1 MTDLTRT
8 TTRLSSDMDK
18 KKGIIGG
25 SETPVVTD
33 KKVTTTPPTTSIGA
47 TAPSQSEDEYNETPQ
62 TPPQT
67 MPAQPQPTQVAPTVP
82 SLAAQPQGEEDEYN
96 ETPQA
101 PPTTPAPAVTTTAPI
116 QTPQN
121 TDTDTDTDR
130 RNQAN
135 LAARTTTAPTANEN
149 MILQFDENNKPILVN
164 ADVATPKIT
173 PKTTDATP
181 STEGEEF
188 RSYRDILAK
197 YAPLTSDEDKEKQMR
212 RERRKAIVSAL
223 GDGLSALSNLYFTT
237 KGAPD
242 QGLKPGMTDAAKK
255 RMDDL
260 RAKWQAEK
268 DKYQDLMLKGL
279 EMDRE
284 QGNFLKSYKLQL
296 NADKRADAAEKRSA
310 EEFKKKLPLLE
321 KKVQAAEE
329 ELKKLIRENKVGD
342 ATWEKSV
349 EVAEKELA
357 WKEYELDFMKTHK
370 GYTPKEY
377 NEHLATERYRSR
389 TLSNRAGG
397 GGKSGK
403 TYRIYNYNSTAYSDL
418 TPNEVNRLYAALQSD
433 GKVGKYSSLNDKVAA
448 IQRYHSLN
456 NDTYEVEVPVYYED
470 KDGKKKLSKQTKKVT
485 RRYKNR
491 KDDAANGGRYDKM
504 STWTTVNGG
513 NKSNGTIKIN
523 Y

>member
-1 MTDLTRT
+1 
-8 TTRLSSDMDK
+8 MDK
-18 KKGIIGG
+18 KKEITGG
-25 SETPVVTD
+25 SEAPVITD

-47 TAPSQSEDEYNETPQ
+47 TAPSQSEEEYNEQPQ

-67 MPAQPQPTQVAPTVP
+67 MPAQPQPTQVAPTAP
-82 SLAAQPQGEEDEYN
+82 SLSSQPQGEEYN
-96 ETPQA
+96 EQPQA
-101 PPTTPAPAVTTTAPI
+101 PPTTTAPAVTATVPI
-116 QTPQN
+116 QTPQYN
-121 TDTDTDTDR
+121 DTDR

-135 LAARTTTAPTANEN
+135 LAAQTTTAPTANEN

-197 YAPLTSDEDKEKQMR
+197 YAPLTSDEDKRKQMR

-321 KKVQAAEE
+321 KQLQAAEE
-329 ELKKLIRENKVGD
+329 ELKKLIRENNVGN
-342 ATWEKSV
+342 ATWQQSV
-349 EVAEKELA
+349 EVAKEELA
-357 WKEYELDFMKTHK
+357 WKKYELEFMKSHK
-370 GYTPKEY
+370 GYSPKEWE
-377 NEHLATERYRSR
+377 EHLATERYRSS
-389 TLSNRAGG
+389 TLANK
-397 GGKSGK
+397 GGKSGGDKGADDTYYIADIVNGKSFNASKDQVIK
-403 TYRIYNYNSTAYSDL
+403 TYRW
-418 TPNEVNRLYAALQSD
+418 LQSRNFVS
-433 GKVGKYSSLNDKVAA
+433 GKAKTPADMVSE
-448 IQRYHSLN
+448 IQS
-456 NDTYEVEVPVYYED
+456 YYTGGPGGNLLSG
-470 KDGKKKLSKQTKKVT
+470 GKKHYGRVDDKKGGSKT
-485 RRYKNR
+485 
-491 KDDAANGGRYDKM
+491 DALLGGSSSGITGLYD
-504 STWTTVNGG
+504 NF
-513 NKSNGTIKIN
+513 
-523 Y
+523 

>member
-1 MTDLTRT
+1 
-8 TTRLSSDMDK
+8 MDK
-18 KKGIIGG
+18 KKEIVG
-25 SETPVVTD
+25 SSEPPVITD

-47 TAPSQSEDEYNETPQ
+47 TTPSQSEDEYNENPQ

-67 MPAQPQPTQVAPTVP
+67 MPAQPQPTQVAPTAP
-82 SLAAQPQGEEDEYN
+82 SLAAQPSGEEYN
-96 ETPQA
+96 ERPQA
-101 PPTTPAPAVTTTAPI
+101 PPTTPAPAVTTTAP
-116 QTPQN
+116 QY
-121 TDTDTDTDR
+121 DDTDR

-135 LAARTTTAPTANEN
+135 LAAQTTTAPTDNEN

-173 PKTTDATP
+173 PKTTDTAPSTTTP

-188 RSYRDILAK
+188 SSYRDILAK
-197 YAPLTSDEDKEKQMR
+197 YAPLTSDEEKKKQMR
-212 RERRKAIVSAL
+212 REKRNAIIGAL

-321 KKVQAAEE
+321 KQLQAAEE
-329 ELKKLIRENKVGD
+329 ELKKLIRENNIGD
-342 ATWEKSV
+342 ATWQQSV
-349 EVAEKELA
+349 EVKKQELA
-357 WKEYELDFMKTHK
+357 WKKYELEFMKSHK
-370 GYTPKEY
+370 GYRPKEWE
-377 NEHLATERYRSR
+377 EHLATERYRSR
-389 TLSNRAGG
+389 TLSNNSGG
-397 GGKSGK
+397 GGDKGADDTYYIADIVNGKSFNASKDQVIK
-403 TYRIYNYNSTAYSDL
+403 TYRW
-418 TPNEVNRLYAALQSD
+418 LQSRNFVS
-433 GKVGKYSSLNDKVAA
+433 GKAKTPADMVSEIQSYYTGGPGGNLLVG
-448 IQRYHSLN
+448 
-456 NDTYEVEVPVYYED
+456 
-470 KDGKKKLSKQTKKVT
+470 GKKHYGRVDDKKGGSKT
-485 RRYKNR
+485 
-491 KDDAANGGRYDKM
+491 DALLGGSSSGITGLYD
-504 STWTTVNGG
+504 NF
-513 NKSNGTIKIN
+513 
-523 Y
+523 

>member
-1 MTDLTRT
+1 
-8 TTRLSSDMDK
+8 MDK
-18 KKGIIGG
+18 KKEIIG
-25 SETPVVTD
+25 SSDTPVITD

-47 TAPSQSEDEYNETPQ
+47 TAPLQSEDEYNENPQ

-67 MPAQPQPTQVAPTVP
+67 MPAQPHPTQVAPTAP
-82 SLAAQPQGEEDEYN
+82 PLAAQPPGEEYN

-101 PPTTPAPAVTTTAPI
+101 PPTTPAPTPPATSPI
-116 QTPQN
+116 QTPQYN
-121 TDTDTDTDR
+121 DTDR

-135 LAARTTTAPTANEN
+135 LAAQTTTAPTANEN
-149 MILQFDENNKPILVN
+149 MILQFDENNNPVLVK

-173 PKTTDATP
+173 PKTTDTAPSTTTP
-181 STEGEEF
+181 ATEGEEYHT
-188 RSYRDILAK
+188 YRDILAK
-197 YAPLTSDEDKEKQMR
+197 LAPQTSDEDKKKQMR

-260 RAKWQAEK
+260 RAQWQKEK

-284 QGNFLKSYKLQL
+284 QGNWLKSYELQK
-296 NADKRADAAEKRSA
+296 NADKRAEEKFA
-310 EEFKKKLPLLE
+310 KEMPMLE
-321 KKVQAAEE
+321 KEMAMLDEKIRKLKDDNDLDEKTKADRIAVAQA
-329 ELKKLIRENKVGD
+329 ELEAKKRDYDYRKTHHGF
-342 ATWEKSV
+342 S
-349 EVAEKELA
+349 EKEDIERKDKERRHRESLA
-357 WKEYELDFMKTHK
+357 
-370 GYTPKEY
+370 
-377 NEHLATERYRSR
+377 ARS
-389 TLSNRAGG
+389 TGG
-397 GGKSGK
+397 GEKSGK

-418 TPNEVNRLYAALQSD
+418 TPNEVNRLYAALYSD

-470 KDGKKKLSKQTKKVT
+470 KDGKKKIRKYIKGT

-504 STWTTVNGG
+504 STWTTFNGG

>member
-1 MTDLTRT
+1 MA
-8 TTRLSSDMDK
+8 K
-18 KKGIIGG
+18 KKDIIGG

-47 TAPSQSEDEYNETPQ
+47 TTPSQSEEEYNENPQTPQ

-67 MPAQPQPTQVAPTVP
+67 MPAQPQPTQVAPTAP
-82 SLAAQPQGEEDEYN
+82 SLAAQPPGEEYN

-101 PPTTPAPAVTTTAPI
+101 PPTTPAPAVTTTSTI
-116 QTPQN
+116 QPPQN
-121 TDTDTDTDR
+121 TDTDTDR

-135 LAARTTTAPTANEN
+135 LAAQTTTAPAANEN
-149 MILQFDENNKPILVN
+149 MILQFDETGKPTLVKT
-164 ADVATPKIT
+164 DVATPKIT
-173 PKTTDATP
+173 PKTTDAAPSTTTP

-188 RSYRDILAK
+188 HTFRDILAK
-197 YAPLTSDEDKEKQMR
+197 LAPQTSEEDKKKQMR

-321 KKVQAAEE
+321 KQLQAAEE
-329 ELKKLIRENKVGD
+329 ELKKLIRENNIGD
-342 ATWEKSV
+342 ATWQQSV
-349 EVAEKELA
+349 EVKKQELA
-357 WKEYELDFMKTHK
+357 WKKYELEFMKTHK
-370 GYTPKEY
+370 GYSPKEWE
-377 NEHLATERYRSR
+377 EHLATERYRSR
-389 TLSNRAGG
+389 TLANNSGKGG
-397 GGKSGK
+397 GDKGADDTYYIADIVKGKSFNASKEQVIK
-403 TYRIYNYNSTAYSDL
+403 TYRW
-418 TPNEVNRLYAALQSD
+418 LQSRNFVS
-433 GKVGKYSSLNDKVAA
+433 GKAKTPADMVSEIQSYYTGGPGGNLLVG
-448 IQRYHSLN
+448 
-456 NDTYEVEVPVYYED
+456 
-470 KDGKKKLSKQTKKVT
+470 GKKHYGRVDDKKGGSRT
-485 RRYKNR
+485 
-491 KDDAANGGRYDKM
+491 DALLGGSSSGIIGLYD
-504 STWTTVNGG
+504 NF
-513 NKSNGTIKIN
+513 
-523 Y
+523 

>member
-1 MTDLTRT
+1 
-8 TTRLSSDMDK
+8 MDK
-18 KKGIIGG
+18 KKDIVGG
-25 SETPVVTD
+25 SEAPVITD
-33 KKVTTTPPTTSIGA
+33 KKVTTT
-47 TAPSQSEDEYNETPQ
+47 
-62 TPPQT
+62 
-67 MPAQPQPTQVAPTVP
+67 
-82 SLAAQPQGEEDEYN
+82 
-96 ETPQA
+96 
-101 PPTTPAPAVTTTAPI
+101 PPTTPAPAVTTTA
-116 QTPQN
+116 QQYN
-121 TDTDTDTDR
+121 DTDR

-135 LAARTTTAPTANEN
+135 LAAQTTTAPTANEK

-197 YAPLTSDEDKEKQMR
+197 YAPLTSDEDKRKQMR

-242 QGLKPGMTDAAKK
+242 QGLKPWMTDAAKK

-260 RAKWQAEK
+260 RAQWQKEK

-284 QGNFLKSYKLQL
+284 QGNWLKSYELQK
-296 NADKRADAAEKRSA
+296 N
-310 EEFKKKLPLLE
+310 EEERKQKTFEQELPLLE

-329 ELKKLIRENKVGD
+329 ELKKLIRENNIGN
-342 ATWEKSV
+342 ATWQQSV
-349 EVAEKELA
+349 EVAKEELA
-357 WKEYELDFMKTHK
+357 WKKYELEFMKMHK
-370 GYTPKEY
+370 GYRPKEWE
-377 NEHLATERYRSR
+377 EHLATERYRSR
-389 TLSNRAGG
+389 TLSNNSGG
-397 GGKSGK
+397 GGDKSGK

-418 TPNEVNRLYAALQSD
+418 TPNEVDRLYAALYSD

-470 KDGKKKLSKQTKKVT
+470 KDGKKKIRKYIKGT

-504 STWTTVNGG
+504 STWTTFNGG
-513 NKSNGTIKIN
+513 DKSNGTIKIN

>member
-1 MTDLTRT
+1 MA
-8 TTRLSSDMDK
+8 K
-18 KKGIIGG
+18 KKEIIGG

-47 TAPSQSEDEYNETPQ
+47 TAPSQSEEEYNE
-62 TPPQT
+62 
-67 MPAQPQPTQVAPTVP
+67 QPQ
-82 SLAAQPQGEEDEYN
+82 N
-96 ETPQA
+96 
-101 PPTTPAPAVTTTAPI
+101 
-116 QTPQN
+116 
-121 TDTDTDTDR
+121 TDTDTDR

-197 YAPLTSDEDKEKQMR
+197 YAPLTSDEEKKKQMR
-212 RERRKAIVSAL
+212 REKRNAIIGAL

-260 RAKWQAEK
+260 RTQWQKEK

-284 QGNFLKSYKLQL
+284 QGNWLKSYELQK
-296 NADKRADAAEKRSA
+296 NEEERKQKTFEK
-310 EEFKKKLPLLE
+310 ELPLLE

-329 ELKKLIRENKVGD
+329 ELKKLIRENNIGD
-342 ATWEKSV
+342 ATWQQSV
-349 EVAEKELA
+349 EVAKEELA
-357 WKEYELDFMKTHK
+357 WKKYELEFMKSHK
-370 GYTPKEY
+370 GYRPKEWE
-377 NEHLATERYRSR
+377 EHLATERYRSR
-389 TLSNRAGG
+389 TLSNKSGKGGGDKGADDTYYIADIVNGKSFNASKDQVIKTYRWLQSRNFVSGKAKTPADMVSEIQSYYTGGPGGNLLG
-397 GGKSGK
+397 GGKKHYGRVDDKKGGSKTDALLGGSSSGI
-403 TYRIYNYNSTAYSDL
+403 TGLYNNF
-418 TPNEVNRLYAALQSD
+418 
-433 GKVGKYSSLNDKVAA
+433 
-448 IQRYHSLN
+448 
-456 NDTYEVEVPVYYED
+456 
-470 KDGKKKLSKQTKKVT
+470 
-485 RRYKNR
+485 
-491 KDDAANGGRYDKM
+491 
-504 STWTTVNGG
+504 
-513 NKSNGTIKIN
+513 
-523 Y
+523 

>member
-1 MTDLTRT
+1 ME
-8 TTRLSSDMDK
+8 K

-25 SETPVVTD
+25 SEAPVITD

-47 TAPSQSEDEYNETPQ
+47 TAPSQSEEESNEQTQTPQ

-67 MPAQPQPTQVAPTVP
+67 MPAQPQPTQVAPTAL
-82 SLAAQPQGEEDEYN
+82 SLAAQPPVEES
-96 ETPQA
+96 PQA
-101 PPTTPAPAVTTTAPI
+101 PPTTPAPAVTTTSTI
-116 QTPQN
+116 QPPQN
-121 TDTDTDTDR
+121 TDTDTDR

-135 LAARTTTAPTANEN
+135 LAAQTTTAPAANETK
-149 MILQFDENNKPILVN
+149 ILQFDENNKPVLVN
-164 ADVATPKIT
+164 ADVATPTIS
-173 PKTTDATP
+173 PKTTDTAPSTTTP
-181 STEGEEF
+181 STEGEEYHT
-188 RSYRDILAK
+188 YRDILAK
-197 YAPLTSDEDKEKQMR
+197 LAPQTSDEDKKKQMR

-296 NADKRADAAEKRSA
+296 NADKRAEA
-310 EEFKKKLPLLE
+310 EEERKAKTFEKELPLLE

-329 ELKKLIRENKVGD
+329 ELKKLIRENNIGD
-342 ATWEKSV
+342 ATWQQSV
-349 EVAEKELA
+349 EVKKQELA
-357 WKEYELDFMKTHK
+357 WKKYELEFMKTHK

-389 TLSNRAGG
+389 TLSNKD
-397 GGKSGK
+397 GKSGK
-403 TYRIYNYNSTAYSDL
+403 SGKEKSGGNIIMSTQSGYAYNPTDAQVRQAYRW
-418 TPNEVNRLYAALQSD
+418 LQSRHFVSGNAKSIREMAAELQNYYTVSGGNRNKYD
-433 GKVGKYSSLNDKVAA
+433 GVSIKKSRLDDIKGGPRVDAMLGGKTRGDGSTTIDAA
-448 IQRYHSLN
+448 IGGGSGALL
-456 NDTYEVEVPVYYED
+456 
-470 KDGKKKLSKQTKKVT
+470 DGLL
-485 RRYKNR
+485 
-491 KDDAANGGRYDKM
+491 
-504 STWTTVNGG
+504 
-513 NKSNGTIKIN
+513 
-523 Y
+523 

>member
-1 MTDLTRT
+1 MA
-8 TTRLSSDMDK
+8 K
-18 KKGIIGG
+18 KKEIIGG

-47 TAPSQSEDEYNETPQ
+47 TAPSQSEEEYNEQPQ

-67 MPAQPQPTQVAPTVP
+67 MPAQPQPTQVASTAP
-82 SLAAQPQGEEDEYN
+82 SLAAQPPGEEYN

-121 TDTDTDTDR
+121 TDTDTDR

-173 PKTTDATP
+173 PKTTDTAPSTTTP
-181 STEGEEF
+181 STEGEEYHT
-188 RSYRDILAK
+188 YRDILAK
-197 YAPLTSDEDKEKQMR
+197 LAPQTSDEDKRKQMR

-284 QGNFLKSYKLQL
+284 QGNWLKSYKLQL
-296 NADKRADAAEKRSA
+296 NADKRADAEEERKAKTFEK
-310 EEFKKKLPLLE
+310 ELPLLE
-321 KKVQAAEE
+321 NQVQAAEE
-329 ELKKLIRENKVGD
+329 ELKKLIRENNIGD
-342 ATWEKSV
+342 ATWQQSV
-349 EVAEKELA
+349 EVAKEELA
-357 WKEYELDFMKTHK
+357 WKKYELEFMKSHK
-370 GYTPKEY
+370 GYRPKEWE
-377 NEHLATERYRSR
+377 EHLATERYRSR
-389 TLSNRAGG
+389 TLSN
-397 GGKSGK
+397 KSGK
-403 TYRIYNYNSTAYSDL
+403 GGGEKSGGNIIMSTQSGYAYNPTDAQVRQAYRW
-418 TPNEVNRLYAALQSD
+418 LQSRHFVSGNAKSISEMVAELQNYYTVSGENRNIYD
-433 GKVGKYSSLNDKVAA
+433 GASIEKSRLDDIKGGPRVDAMLGGKTRGDGSTTIDAA
-448 IQRYHSLN
+448 IGGGSGALL
-456 NDTYEVEVPVYYED
+456 
-470 KDGKKKLSKQTKKVT
+470 DGLL
-485 RRYKNR
+485 
-491 KDDAANGGRYDKM
+491 
-504 STWTTVNGG
+504 
-513 NKSNGTIKIN
+513 
-523 Y
+523 

>member
-8 TTRLSSDMDK
+8 PKRLSDMTK
-18 KKGIIGG
+18 KKEIIGG

-47 TAPSQSEDEYNETPQ
+47 TAPSQSEEEYNEPPQ

-67 MPAQPQPTQVAPTVP
+67 MPAQPQPTQVAPTAP
-82 SLAAQPQGEEDEYN
+82 SLAAQPPGEEDN

-121 TDTDTDTDR
+121 TDTDR

-197 YAPLTSDEDKEKQMR
+197 YAPLTSDEDKRKQMR

-260 RAKWQAEK
+260 RAQWQKEK

-321 KKVQAAEE
+321 KQLQAAEE
-329 ELKKLIRENKVGD
+329 ELKKLIRENNIGN
-342 ATWEKSV
+342 ATWQQSV
-349 EVAEKELA
+349 EVKKQELA
-357 WKEYELDFMKTHK
+357 WKKYELEFMKTHK
-370 GYTPKEY
+370 GYSPKEWE
-377 NEHLATERYRSR
+377 EHLATERYRNS
-389 TLSNRAGG
+389 TLANKGGKGG
-397 GGKSGK
+397 GGKGADDTYYIADIVNGKSFNASKDQVIK
-403 TYRIYNYNSTAYSDL
+403 TYRW
-418 TPNEVNRLYAALQSD
+418 LQSRNFVS
-433 GKVGKYSSLNDKVAA
+433 GKAKTPADMVSE
-448 IQRYHSLN
+448 IQS
-456 NDTYEVEVPVYYED
+456 YYTGGPGGNLLGG
-470 KDGKKKLSKQTKKVT
+470 GKKHYGRVDDKKGGSKT
-485 RRYKNR
+485 
-491 KDDAANGGRYDKM
+491 DALLGGSSSGITGLYD
-504 STWTTVNGG
+504 NF
-513 NKSNGTIKIN
+513 
-523 Y
+523 

>member
-1 MTDLTRT
+1 MA
-8 TTRLSSDMDK
+8 
-18 KKGIIGG
+18 KKGDIIGG

-33 KKVTTTPPTTSIGA
+33 KKVTTTPPTTSIGT
-47 TAPSQSEDEYNETPQ
+47 TAPSQSEEEYNETPQ

-67 MPAQPQPTQVAPTVP
+67 MPAQSQPPQVAPSTS
-82 SLAAQPQGEEDEYN
+82 SLAAQPPGEEYDES
-96 ETPQA
+96 PQA
-101 PPTTPAPAVTTTAPI
+101 PPTTPTPAAATSPI
-116 QTPQN
+116 QTPEYN
-121 TDTDTDTDR
+121 DTDR

-135 LAARTTTAPTANEN
+135 LAAQTTTAPTADET
-149 MILQFDENNKPILVN
+149 MILQFDKDNKPVLGK
-164 ADVATPKIT
+164 ADVETPTIS
-173 PKTTDATP
+173 PKATDAAP
-181 STEGEEF
+181 STDGEEYHT
-188 RSYRDILAK
+188 YRDILAK
-197 YAPLTSDEDKEKQMR
+197 LAPQTSDEEKRKQMR

-260 RAKWQAEK
+260 RAQWQKEK

-284 QGNFLKSYKLQL
+284 QGNWLKSYELQE
-296 NADKRADAAEKRSA
+296 NADKRAAAE
-310 EEFKKKLPLLE
+310 EERKQKTFEQELPLLE

-329 ELKKLIRENKVGD
+329 ELKKLIRENNVGD
-342 ATWEKSV
+342 ATWQQSV
-349 EVAEKELA
+349 EVAKEELA
-357 WKEYELDFMKTHK
+357 WKKYELEFMKTHK
-370 GYTPKEY
+370 GYKPKEWE
-377 NEHLATERYRSR
+377 EHLATEQYRNR
-389 TLSNRAGG
+389 TLAASRAGD
-397 GGKSGK
+397 GKSGK

-418 TPNEVNRLYAALQSD
+418 TPNEVNRLYAALLSD

-456 NDTYEVEVPVYYED
+456 NDTYEVEVPTYVED
-470 KDGKKKLSKQTKKVT
+470 KDGKKVKIGTEKVT
-485 RRYKNR
+485 HRYKNR

-504 STWTTVNGG
+504 STWTTINGG
-513 NKSNGTIKIN
+513 NKSNGIIKIN

>member
-1 MTDLTRT
+1 MAR
-8 TTRLSSDMDK
+8 K
-18 KKGIIGG
+18 KDIIGG

-33 KKVTTTPPTTSIGA
+33 KKVTTTPPPTSIGA
-47 TAPSQSEDEYNETPQ
+47 TAPSQSEEEYNETPQTPQ

-67 MPAQPQPTQVAPTVP
+67 MPAQPQPTQVAPTAP
-82 SLAAQPQGEEDEYN
+82 SLAAQPPGEEYD
-96 ETPQA
+96 
-101 PPTTPAPAVTTTAPI
+101 
-116 QTPQN
+116 
-121 TDTDTDTDR
+121 DTGR

-135 LAARTTTAPTANEN
+135 LAAQTTTAPTANEN
-149 MILQFDENNKPILVN
+149 MILQFDENNNPILVN
-164 ADVATPKIT
+164 TDVATPKIT
-173 PKTTDATP
+173 PKTTDAAP
-181 STEGEEF
+181 STTTPEGEEGEF

-197 YAPLTSDEDKEKQMR
+197 YAPLTSDEEKKKQMR
-212 RERRKAIVSAL
+212 REKRNAIIGAL

-260 RAKWQAEK
+260 RAQWQKEK

-284 QGNFLKSYKLQL
+284 QGNWLKSYELQK
-296 NADKRADAAEKRSA
+296 NADKRAEEKFA
-310 EEFKKKLPLLE
+310 KEMPMLE
-321 KKVQAAEE
+321 KEMAMLDEKIRKLKDDNDLDEKTKADRIAVAQA
-329 ELKKLIRENKVGD
+329 ELEAKKRDYDYRKTHHGF
-342 ATWEKSV
+342 S
-349 EVAEKELA
+349 EKEDIERKDKERRHRESLA
-357 WKEYELDFMKTHK
+357 
-370 GYTPKEY
+370 
-377 NEHLATERYRSR
+377 ARS
-389 TLSNRAGG
+389 TGG
-397 GGKSGK
+397 GEKSGK

-418 TPNEVNRLYAALQSD
+418 TPNEVNRLYAALYSD

-470 KDGKKKLSKQTKKVT
+470 KDGKKKIRKYIKGT

-504 STWTTVNGG
+504 STWTTFNGG

>member
-1 MTDLTRT
+1 
-8 TTRLSSDMDK
+8 MDK
-18 KKGIIGG
+18 KKEIIG
-25 SETPVVTD
+25 SSDTPIVTD

-47 TAPSQSEDEYNETPQ
+47 TAPSQSEEEYNEQPQ

-67 MPAQPQPTQVAPTVP
+67 MPAQPQPTQVAPTAP
-82 SLAAQPQGEEDEYN
+82 SLAAQPQGEEYN
-96 ETPQA
+96 ERPQA
-101 PPTTPAPAVTTTAPI
+101 PPTTPAPATSTI
-116 QTPQN
+116 QTPQY
-121 TDTDTDTDR
+121 TDTDR

-135 LAARTTTAPTANEN
+135 LAAQTTTAPTANET
-149 MILQFDENNKPILVN
+149 MILQFDEAGKPVLGK
-164 ADVATPKIT
+164 ADVEIPKIT
-173 PKTTDATP
+173 PKTTDTAPPTTTP
-181 STEGEEF
+181 STEGEEYHT
-188 RSYRDILAK
+188 YRDILAK
-197 YAPLTSDEDKEKQMR
+197 LAPQTSDEDKRKQMR

-260 RAKWQAEK
+260 RAQWQKEK
-268 DKYQDLMLKGL
+268 DKYQELMLKGL

-284 QGNFLKSYKLQL
+284 QGNWLKSYELQK
-296 NADKRADAAEKRSA
+296 NADKRAEA
-310 EEFKKKLPLLE
+310 EEERKAKTFEKELPLLE

-329 ELKKLIRENKVGD
+329 ELKKLIRENNIGD
-342 ATWEKSV
+342 ATWQQSV
-349 EVAEKELA
+349 EVKKQELA
-357 WKEYELDFMKTHK
+357 WKKYELEFMKSHK
-370 GYTPKEY
+370 GYSPKEWE
-377 NEHLATERYRSR
+377 EHLATERYRSR
-389 TLSNRAGG
+389 TLANEGGKGG
-397 GGKSGK
+397 GDKSGK

-418 TPNEVNRLYAALQSD
+418 TPNEVDRLYAALYSD
-433 GKVGKYSSLNDKVAA
+433 GKVGKYSSLNDRVEA

-470 KDGKKKLSKQTKKVT
+470 KDGKKKIRKYIKGT

-504 STWTTVNGG
+504 STWTTFNGG

>member
-1 MTDLTRT
+1 
-8 TTRLSSDMDK
+8 MDK

-47 TAPSQSEDEYNETPQ
+47 TTPSQSEEESNEQTQTPQ

-67 MPAQPQPTQVAPTVP
+67 MPAQPQPTQVAPTAP
-82 SLAAQPQGEEDEYN
+82 SLAAQPPGEES
-96 ETPQA
+96 PQA
-101 PPTTPAPAVTTTAPI
+101 PPTTPAPAVTTTAP
-116 QTPQN
+116 
-121 TDTDTDTDR
+121 
-130 RNQAN
+130 
-135 LAARTTTAPTANEN
+135 
-149 MILQFDENNKPILVN
+149 
-164 ADVATPKIT
+164 
-173 PKTTDATP
+173 TTDATP

-197 YAPLTSDEDKEKQMR
+197 YAPLTSDEDKRKQMR

-296 NADKRADAAEKRSA
+296 NADKRAEEKFA
-310 EEFKKKLPLLE
+310 KEMPMLE
-321 KKVQAAEE
+321 KEMAMLDEKIRKLKDDNDLDEKTKADRIAVAQA
-329 ELKKLIRENKVGD
+329 ELEAKKRDYDYRKTHHGF
-342 ATWEKSV
+342 S
-349 EVAEKELA
+349 EKEDIERKDKERRHRESLA
-357 WKEYELDFMKTHK
+357 
-370 GYTPKEY
+370 
-377 NEHLATERYRSR
+377 AS
-389 TLSNRAGG
+389 RAGG

-418 TPNEVNRLYAALQSD
+418 TPNEVNRLYAALYSD

-448 IQRYHSLN
+448 IQRYHSLK
-456 NDTYEVEVPVYYED
+456 NDTYEVEIPVYYED
-470 KDGKKKLSKQTKKVT
+470 KDGKKKIRKYIKGT

-504 STWTTVNGG
+504 STWTTFNGG

>member
-8 TTRLSSDMDK
+8 QKRLSDMDK

-25 SETPVVTD
+25 SEAPVITD
-33 KKVTTTPPTTSIGA
+33 KKVTTIPPTTSIGA
-47 TAPSQSEDEYNETPQ
+47 TAPSQSEDEYNENPQTPQ

-67 MPAQPQPTQVAPTVP
+67 MPAQPQPTQVAPTAP
-82 SLAAQPQGEEDEYN
+82 SLAAQPPGEEDEYN

-101 PPTTPAPAVTTTAPI
+101 PPTTPASAVTTTAP
-116 QTPQN
+116 QY
-121 TDTDTDTDR
+121 DDTDR

-135 LAARTTTAPTANEN
+135 LAAQTTTAPTANEN

-173 PKTTDATP
+173 PKTTDTTP
-181 STEGEEF
+181 STTTPATEGEEYHT
-188 RSYRDILAK
+188 YRDILAK
-197 YAPLTSDEDKEKQMR
+197 LAPQTSEEDKKKQMR
-212 RERRKAIVSAL
+212 RERRKAIVGAL

-242 QGLKPGMTDAAKK
+242 QGLKPGMTDSAKK

-260 RAKWQAEK
+260 RAQWQKEK
-268 DKYQDLMLKGL
+268 DKYQELMLKGL

-284 QGNFLKSYKLQL
+284 QGNWLKSYELQK
-296 NADKRADAAEKRSA
+296 NADKRAEEKFA
-310 EEFKKKLPLLE
+310 KEMPMLE
-321 KKVQAAEE
+321 KEMAMLDEKIRKLKDDNDLDEKTKADRIAVAQA
-329 ELKKLIRENKVGD
+329 ELEAKKRDYDYRKTHHGF
-342 ATWEKSV
+342 S
-349 EVAEKELA
+349 EKEDIERKDKERRHRESLA
-357 WKEYELDFMKTHK
+357 
-370 GYTPKEY
+370 
-377 NEHLATERYRSR
+377 ARS
-389 TLSNRAGG
+389 TGG
-397 GGKSGK
+397 GEKSGK

-418 TPNEVNRLYAALQSD
+418 TPNEVNRLYAALYSD

-470 KDGKKKLSKQTKKVT
+470 KDGKKKIRKYIKGT

-504 STWTTVNGG
+504 STWTTFNGG

>member
-1 MTDLTRT
+1 
-8 TTRLSSDMDK
+8 MDK
-18 KKGIIGG
+18 KKEIVGG
-25 SETPVVTD
+25 SEAPVITD

-47 TAPSQSEDEYNETPQ
+47 TAPSQSEDEYNEQPPTPQAPPQ

-67 MPAQPQPTQVAPTVP
+67 MPAQPQPTQVAPTAP
-82 SLAAQPQGEEDEYN
+82 SLAAQPPGEEDEYN
-96 ETPQA
+96 EQPQA
-101 PPTTPAPAVTTTAPI
+101 PPTTPAPAVTTTA
-116 QTPQN
+116 QQYN
-121 TDTDTDTDR
+121 DTDR

-135 LAARTTTAPTANEN
+135 LAAQTTTAPTANEN
-149 MILQFDENNKPILVN
+149 MILQFDENNNPILVN

-173 PKTTDATP
+173 PKTTPAP
-181 STEGEEF
+181 EGEEYHT
-188 RSYRDILAK
+188 YRDILAK
-197 YAPLTSDEDKEKQMR
+197 LAPQTSDEDKRKQMR

-284 QGNFLKSYKLQL
+284 QGNWLKSYELQK
-296 NADKRADAAEKRSA
+296 NADKRAEEKFA
-310 EEFKKKLPLLE
+310 KEMPMLE
-321 KKVQAAEE
+321 KEMAMLDEKIRKLKDDNDLDEKTKADRIAVAQA
-329 ELKKLIRENKVGD
+329 ELEAKKRDYDYRKTHHGF
-342 ATWEKSV
+342 S
-349 EVAEKELA
+349 EKEDIERKDKERRHRESLA
-357 WKEYELDFMKTHK
+357 
-370 GYTPKEY
+370 
-377 NEHLATERYRSR
+377 AS
-389 TLSNRAGG
+389 RAGG

-504 STWTTVNGG
+504 STWTTFNGG

>member
-8 TTRLSSDMDK
+8 PKKISDMAKKKEIIGSSD
-18 KKGIIGG
+18 
-25 SETPVVTD
+25 TPVITD

-47 TAPSQSEDEYNETPQ
+47 TAPSQSEDEYNEQPQTPQ

-67 MPAQPQPTQVAPTVP
+67 MPAQPQPTQVAPTAP

-96 ETPQA
+96 EQPQA
-101 PPTTPAPAVTTTAPI
+101 PPATPATSPMP
-116 QTPQN
+116 TPQYN
-121 TDTDTDTDR
+121 ESDR

-135 LAARTTTAPTANEN
+135 LAAQTTTTPTANVVKT
-149 MILQFDENNKPILVN
+149 LQFDELGKPIL
-164 ADVATPKIT
+164 ADSVEVDTTPTT
-173 PKTTDATP
+173 PTTPADTATP
-181 STEGEEF
+181 STPEGGTEKEY
-188 RSYRDILAK
+188 RTYRDALAK
-197 YAPLTSDEDKEKQMR
+197 LAPQTSEEDKKKQMR

-242 QGLKPGMTDAAKK
+242 QGLKPGLTESAKK

-260 RAKWQAEK
+260 RAQWQKEK

-279 EMDRE
+279 DMDRE
-284 QGNFLKSYKLQL
+284 QGNWLKSYELQK
-296 NADKRADAAEKRSA
+296 N
-310 EEFKKKLPLLE
+310 EEERKQKTFEQELPLLE

-389 TLSNRAGG
+389 TLSNRVGG
-397 GGKSGK
+397 GDKSGK

-418 TPNEVNRLYAALQSD
+418 TPNEVNRLYAALYSD
-433 GKVGKYSSLNDKVAA
+433 GKVGKYSSLNDKVEA
-448 IQRYHSLN
+448 IQRYHSLK
-456 NDTYEVEVPVYYED
+456 NDTHEVEVPVYEEY
-470 KDGKKKLSKQTKKVT
+470 KDGKKKIRKYIKET
-485 RRYKNR
+485 RRYNNR

>member
-1 MTDLTRT
+1 
-8 TTRLSSDMDK
+8 MDK
-18 KKGIIGG
+18 KKDIIGG
-25 SETPVVTD
+25 SEAPVITD
-33 KKVTTTPPTTSIGA
+33 KKVTTIPPTTSIGA
-47 TAPSQSEDEYNETPQ
+47 TAPSQSEDEYNENPQTPQ

-67 MPAQPQPTQVAPTVP
+67 MPAQPQPTQVAPTAP
-82 SLAAQPQGEEDEYN
+82 SLAAQPPGEEDEYN

-101 PPTTPAPAVTTTAPI
+101 PPTTPAPAVTTTAPN
-116 QTPQN
+116 PQY
-121 TDTDTDTDR
+121 TDTDADR

-135 LAARTTTAPTANEN
+135 LAAQTTTTPTDNET
-149 MILQFDENNKPILVN
+149 MTLQFDEAGKPVLVN
-164 ADVATPKIT
+164 ADVATPTIS
-173 PKTTDATP
+173 PKTTDTAPSTDATP

-197 YAPLTSDEDKEKQMR
+197 YAPLTSDEEKKKQMR
-212 RERRKAIVSAL
+212 REKRNAIIGAL

-268 DKYQDLMLKGL
+268 DKYQDFMLKGL

-321 KKVQAAEE
+321 KQLQAAEE

-349 EVAEKELA
+349 EVAKEELA
-357 WKEYELDFMKTHK
+357 WKKYELDFMKTHK

-377 NEHLATERYRSR
+377 NEYLATERYRSR
-389 TLSNRAGG
+389 TLANNSGKGGGDRGADDTYYIADIVKGKSFNASKEQVIKTYRWLQSRNFVSGKAKTPADMVSEIQSYYTGGPGGNLLG
-397 GGKSGK
+397 GGKKHYGRVDDKKGGSKTDALLGGSSSGI
-403 TYRIYNYNSTAYSDL
+403 TG
-418 TPNEVNRLYAALQSD
+418 LYD
-433 GKVGKYSSLNDKVAA
+433 NF
-448 IQRYHSLN
+448 
-456 NDTYEVEVPVYYED
+456 
-470 KDGKKKLSKQTKKVT
+470 
-485 RRYKNR
+485 
-491 KDDAANGGRYDKM
+491 
-504 STWTTVNGG
+504 
-513 NKSNGTIKIN
+513 
-523 Y
+523 